1 MNVVKQS
8 FLAALLLAF
17 LAQPAMA
24 EEMLVAAASDLSF
37 VLPELAARFEKET
50 GHTLKLSFGSS
61 GNLFS
66 QIENGAPFDLFFS
79 ADVDYPRRLEA
90 AGRVEPGTLY
100 PFAKGRIV
108 LWVSNGSGLDL
119 GRGLRVLLDPA
130 VRKIAIANPR
140 HAPYGR
146 AAVAALQHEK
156 IYESVEQKLVFGE
169 NILQAA
175 QFVESGNADVG
186 ILALSLAVAPAMKG
200 KGRYFQIPQ
209 NAHPPIE
216 QAAVIL
222 MSSHR
227 KQAAQQFLRFLKKPE
242 TISLL
247 QEYGFSVAESRK

>member
-79 ADVDYPRRLEA
+79 ADLDYPRRLEV
-90 AGRVEPGTLY
+90 AGRVEPGTFY

-119 GRGLRVLLDPA
+119 GRGLRLLLDSA

-156 IYESVEQKLVFGE
+156 IYESVEHKLVFGE
-169 NILQAA
+169 NISQAA

-186 ILALSLAVAPAMKG
+186 ILALSLAVAPAMKS

-222 MSSHR
+222 KSSHR
-227 KQAAQQFLRFLKKPE
+227 KQAAQQFLQFLKKPE

-247 QEYGFSVAESRK
+247 LQHGFSVAESCK

>member
-1 MNVVKQS
+1 MNVMKQR
-8 FLAALLLAF
+8 LLMALLLSFA
-17 LAQPAMA
+17 AQPAMA
-24 EEMLVAAASDLSF
+24 EEMFVAAASDLSF
-37 VLPELAARFEKET
+37 VFPELAARFEKET
-50 GHTLKLSFGSS
+50 GHRLKISFGSS

-90 AGRVEPGTLY
+90 AGRVEPGTFY
-100 PFAKGRIV
+100 PYANGRIV
-108 LWVSNGSGLDL
+108 LWVSNGSRLDL
-119 GRGLRVLLDPA
+119 SRGLSVLLDPA

-146 AAVAALQHEK
+146 AALAALQREK
-156 IYESVEQKLVFGE
+156 IHENVEQKLVFGE
-169 NILQAA
+169 NISQAA

-186 ILALSLAVAPAMKG
+186 ILALSLAVAPAMRS
-200 KGRYFQIPQ
+200 KGRYFEIPQ
-209 NAHPPIE
+209 NVHPPIE

-222 MSSHR
+222 KSSQR
-227 KQAAQQFLRFLKKPE
+227 KQEAQQFLQFLKKPE

>member
-8 FLAALLLAF
+8 LLAALLLAF
-17 LAQPAMA
+17 LAQPAVA
-24 EEMLVAAASDLSF
+24 EEILVAAASDLSF
-37 VLPELAARFEKET
+37 VFPELAARFEKET
-50 GHTLKLSFGSS
+50 GHKLKLSFGSS

-66 QIENGAPFDLFFS
+66 QIANGAPFDLFFS

-90 AGRVEPGTLY
+90 AGRAEPGTFY
-100 PFAKGRIV
+100 PYANGRIV
-108 LWVSNGSGLDL
+108 LWVSNGSRLDL
-119 GRGLRVLLDPA
+119 SRGLRVLLDPA
-130 VRKIAIANPR
+130 IRKIAIANPR

-146 AAVAALQHEK
+146 AAVAALQFEK
-156 IYESVEQKLVFGE
+156 IYEQVEPKLVFGE
-169 NILQAA
+169 NISQAA

-186 ILALSLAVAPAMKG
+186 ILALSLAVAPAMRS
-200 KGRYFQIPQ
+200 KGRYFEIPQ

-222 MSSHR
+222 KSSQR
-227 KQAAQQFLRFLKKPE
+227 KQAALQFLQFLKKPE

>member
-1 MNVVKQS
+1 VNVVKQS

-79 ADVDYPRRLEA
+79 ADLDYPRRLEVG
-90 AGRVEPGTLY
+90 GRVEPGTFC
-100 PFAKGRIV
+100 PFAKGWIV

-169 NILQAA
+169 NISQAA

-186 ILALSLAVAPAMKG
+186 ILALSLAVAPAMKS

-227 KQAAQQFLRFLKKPE
+227 KQAALQFLRFLKKPE

>member
-8 FLAALLLAF
+8 FLAAVLLAF

-50 GHTLKLSFGSS
+50 GHTVKLSFGSS

-79 ADVDYPRRLEA
+79 ADLDYPRRLEV
-90 AGRVEPGTLY
+90 AGRVEPGTFY
-100 PFAKGRIV
+100 PFAKGRLV

-119 GRGLRVLLDPA
+119 GRGLRLLLDPA
-130 VRKIAIANPR
+130 VHKIAIANPR

-146 AAVAALQHEK
+146 AAVAALQHGK

-186 ILALSLAVAPAMKG
+186 ILALSLAVAPAMKS

-222 MSSHR
+222 KSSHR

-247 QEYGFSVAESRK
+247 QQHGFSIAESRK

>member
-8 FLAALLLAF
+8 FLAAVLLAF

-50 GHTLKLSFGSS
+50 GHTVKLSFGSS

-79 ADVDYPRRLEA
+79 ADLDYPRRLEV
-90 AGRVEPGTLY
+90 AGRVEPGTFY
-100 PFAKGRIV
+100 PFAKGRLV

-119 GRGLRVLLDPA
+119 GRGLRLLLDPA
-130 VRKIAIANPR
+130 VHKIAIANPR

-146 AAVAALQHEK
+146 AAVAALQHGK

-169 NILQAA
+169 NISQAA

-186 ILALSLAVAPAMKG
+186 ILALSLAVAPAMKS

-222 MSSHR
+222 KSSHR

-247 QEYGFSVAESRK
+247 QQHGFSIAESRK

>member
-8 FLAALLLAF
+8 LLAALSLAF
-17 LAQPAMA
+17 LAQPAMG
-24 EEMLVAAASDLSF
+24 EEMLVAAAWDLSF

-79 ADVDYPRRLEA
+79 ADLDYPRRLQA
-90 AGRVEPGTLY
+90 AGRVEPGTFY
-100 PFAKGRIV
+100 PYANGRIV
-108 LWVSNGSGLDL
+108 LWASNGSGLDL

-146 AAVAALQHEK
+146 AAVAALQREK

-169 NILQAA
+169 NISQAA

-186 ILALSLAVAPAMKG
+186 ILALSLAVAPALKS
-200 KGRYFQIPQ
+200 KGRYFQIPE

-222 MSSHR
+222 KSSHR
-227 KQAAQQFLRFLKKPE
+227 KQAAQQFLQFLKKPE

-247 QEYGFSVAESRK
+247 QEYGFRVAESRK

>member
-1 MNVVKQS
+1 
-8 FLAALLLAF
+8 
-17 LAQPAMA
+17 
-24 EEMLVAAASDLSF
+24 
-37 VLPELAARFEKET
+37 
-50 GHTLKLSFGSS
+50 
-61 GNLFS
+61 
-66 QIENGAPFDLFFS
+66 
-79 ADVDYPRRLEA
+79 
-90 AGRVEPGTLY
+90 
-100 PFAKGRIV
+100 
-108 LWVSNGSGLDL
+108 
-119 GRGLRVLLDPA
+119 LLDPA

-175 QFVESGNADVG
+175 QFVESGNADAG
-186 ILALSLAVAPAMKG
+186 ILALSLAVAPAMKS

-222 MSSHR
+222 KSSHR

-247 QEYGFSVAESRK
+247 QQHGFSIAESRK

>member
-1 MNVVKQS
+1 
-8 FLAALLLAF
+8 
-17 LAQPAMA
+17 
-24 EEMLVAAASDLSF
+24 
-37 VLPELAARFEKET
+37 
-50 GHTLKLSFGSS
+50 
-61 GNLFS
+61 
-66 QIENGAPFDLFFS
+66 
-79 ADVDYPRRLEA
+79 
-90 AGRVEPGTLY
+90 
-100 PFAKGRIV
+100 V

-156 IYESVEQKLVFGE
+156 IYESVEHKLVFGE
-169 NILQAA
+169 NISQAA

-186 ILALSLAVAPAMKG
+186 ILALSLAVAPAMKS

-227 KQAAQQFLRFLKKPE
+227 KQAALQFLRFLKKPE

>member
-8 FLAALLLAF
+8 LLAALSLAF

-24 EEMLVAAASDLSF
+24 EEMLVAAAWDLSF

-79 ADVDYPRRLEA
+79 ADLDYPRRLQA
-90 AGRVEPGTLY
+90 AGRVEPGTFY
-100 PFAKGRIV
+100 PYANGRIV
-108 LWVSNGSGLDL
+108 LWASNGSGLDL

-146 AAVAALQHEK
+146 AAVAALQREK

-169 NILQAA
+169 NISQAA

-186 ILALSLAVAPAMKG
+186 ILALSLAVAPALKS
-200 KGRYFQIPQ
+200 KGRYFQIPE

-222 MSSHR
+222 KSSHR
-227 KQAAQQFLRFLKKPE
+227 KQAAQQFLQFLKKPE

-247 QEYGFSVAESRK
+247 QEYGFRVAESRK